1 LHAIEFRHFTTHFG
15 IAGEALVKRW
25 EKVCGI
31 VGAIFLSLGAI
42 AVHRGI
48 RDIAERDFT
57 VSEQG
62 CNTPVTQLDSK
73 ETALPRGT
81 AVVIHGLCA
90 NRKIMYAYADSL
102 ARAGFRVYT
111 LDLPG
116 HGVNSDP
123 FTYPQSEKCAAAA
136 LETLTQPRDQIPG
149 VTILAGHSMGGAIAV
164 RMADRDPVTA
174 TIAISPGPM
183 VLPRRMPSN
192 LLVFTAGHDIGIL
205 RREAQTLAAAA
216 EGTRTS
222 EEDFRQSRAFEL
234 VRMPHATHTSL
245 LLSPEVINKSIA
257 WAIEAAAYPSG
268 TRTEILT
275 VALDSSIWGSLIGL
289 VGIFLLFPSCATSV
303 THFAGPKRAEIDDPY
318 PSRSLALAE
327 SAICALFGV
336 LILTLGTPLR
346 FLHLYAGDYWASF
359 LFVTGGL
366 FLVLNWK
373 DALECLS
380 PNFRRGIATAALGL
394 LIILAI
400 GAWLNWHMTEA
411 WLNGPRWLR
420 FTGLFPFLW
429 VYSYGE
435 EVMLGPVRIG
445 WRRAARYL
453 VFLVLRLILWTAC
466 AVAAYK
472 LPNGRLILV
481 VLLAFLAQFS
491 ILQRLATDALRLRT
505 GSAPAA
511 ATFGAILAS
520 WFIASVFPLT

>member
-1 LHAIEFRHFTTHFG
+1 VKPWEKICG
-15 IAGEALVKRW
+15 IA
-25 EKVCGI
+25 
-31 VGAIFLSLGAI
+31 GAIFLLFGAF
-42 AVHRGI
+42 AVHRGT
-48 RDIAERDFT
+48 RDIAKRDFA
-57 VSEQG
+57 VSGQG

-73 ETALPRGT
+73 ESALRRGT

-90 NRKIMYAYADSL
+90 NRKIMYPYADSL

-116 HGVNSDP
+116 HGANSDP
-123 FTYPQSEKCAAAA
+123 FTFAQSEKCAAAA
-136 LETLTQPRDQIPG
+136 LESLTQPRDQIPG

-164 RMADRDPVTA
+164 RMADHIPVTA

-205 RREAQTLAAAA
+205 RRQAQTLAAAA

-257 WAIEAAAYPSG
+257 WSIEAAAAAYPGG
-268 TRTEILT
+268 TRAEIPT
-275 VALDSSIWGSLIGL
+275 VALDSSVWGSLIGL
-289 VGIFLLFPSCATSV
+289 VGIFLLFPACATIV
-303 THFAGPKRAEIDDPY
+303 TAFAGPKRAEIDDPH
-318 PSRSLALAE
+318 PSRLLALAE
-327 SAICALFGV
+327 GAICALFGV
-336 LILTLGTPLR
+336 LILTLGKPLK

-359 LFVTGGL
+359 LFVTGVL
-366 FLVLNWK
+366 FLALNWK

-380 PNFRRGIATAALGL
+380 PNYRRGIATATLGL
-394 LIILAI
+394 LTVLAI

-420 FTGLFPFLW
+420 FAGLFPFLW

-453 VFLVLRLILWTAC
+453 VFLVFRLILWTAC

-472 LPNGRLILV
+472 LPNGQLILV
-481 VLLAFLAQFS
+481 VLFAFLAQFS